1 MYRTGSRFFTRTIY
15 CFKVK
20 YAYLLINF
28 LSVIF
33 PLLLSFDSRVRFHK
47 SWKHI
52 WPGLL
57 LTGIL
62 FLAWDIFFTVKGV
75 WSFNP
80 DYILGITFFRL
91 PLEEILFFLTI
102 PFSCIFIYECL
113 NYYVKWQIPDWIIK
127 IINSLLI
134 VSSVIILIFYQNR
147 LYTSINFGTLLFML
161 LLLSFFLKVK
171 WLNHFYLA
179 YLVSLVPFYIVN
191 GILTSVPIVSYN
203 NAENL
208 AVRVGTIPVED
219 HFYLMSLLLMNI
231 AFFEYFRKR
240 DASFINQKSV

>member
-1 MYRTGSRFFTRTIY
+1 M
-15 CFKVK
+15 K

-33 PLLLSFDSRVRFHK
+33 PLLLSFDKRVSYYK
-47 SWKHI
+47 SWKFI
-52 WPGLL
+52 WPGLFI
-57 LTGIL
+57 TGIL
-62 FLAWDIFFTVKGV
+62 FLVWDIFFTVKGV

-80 DYILGITFFRL
+80 NYILGITFFKL

-102 PFSCIFIYECL
+102 PFSCIFIYACL
-113 NYYVKWQIPDWIIK
+113 NYYVKWQVPNRIIQ
-127 IINSLLI
+127 ILTALLT
-134 VSSVIILIFYQNR
+134 VSSVLILIFFYSH
-147 LYTSINFGTLLFML
+147 LYTLINFGMLFL
-161 LLLSFFLKVK
+161 LLILLVYVLKVK
-171 WLNHFYLA
+171 WLNRFFLA

-208 AVRVGTIPVED
+208 AVRIGTIPVED

-231 AFFEYFRKR
+231 AFFEYFQKR
-240 DASFINQKSV
+240 NASFITQK